1 MTVAAGTR
9 FYLVRDGDG
18 RVCWLVA
25 VTGEG
30 WSQRA
35 YGWVP
40 DLDAFV
46 ANDPLSVD
54 IQIDRELA
62 YEPLSAQ
69 QAADVIEAGLIG
81 RLADDQGLHDLL
93 QVMRDEPRRL
103 DRAVLS
109 GPGCGR

>member
-1 MTVAAGTR
+1 VTTAAATR

-46 ANDPLSVD
+46 ACDPLSVEHPD
-54 IQIDRELA
+54 
-62 YEPLSAQ
+62 
-69 QAADVIEAGLIG
+69 
-81 RLADDQGLHDLL
+81 
-93 QVMRDEPRRL
+93 
-103 DRAVLS
+103 
-109 GPGCGR
+109 

>member
-1 MTVAAGTR
+1 MTTAAVTR
-9 FYLVRDGDG
+9 FYLVRDSDG
-18 RVCWLVA
+18 RVCWLAA

-40 DLDAFV
+40 DLNVFV

-62 YEPLSAQ
+62 YEPLTAE
-69 QAADVIEAGLIG
+69 QAAEAVEAGLIG
-81 RLADDQGLHDLL
+81 RLADDEGLCDF
-93 QVMRDEPRRL
+93 D
-103 DRAVLS
+103 
-109 GPGCGR
+109 C

>member
-81 RLADDQGLHDLL
+81 RLADDHGMHDLL

-103 DRAVLS
+103 GRAVLFD
-109 GPGCGR
+109 PDWR